1 MAMTVTDL
9 LGMLSSHPRLSSLSD
24 WLLGKEQCLYVRGM
38 EGSLKS
44 FVFAYLYG
52 LAPHSLFFVMNDL
65 DDAAYFYHDLSQI
78 LGKEKVLFFPSSYKR
93 AVKYGQKDS
102 ANEILRTE
110 ALAALESQEKLI
122 FVSYPEAISELVVS
136 SNELSQK
143 TLQLSVGHSVDMQF
157 LVSSLDE
164 FGFTRVEFVY
174 EPGQY
179 SVRGSLLDIFSYS
192 SEYPFRIDFFGD
204 EVDSIRT
211 FDIETQLSK
220 EKRETVSIV
229 PDVHQKESTTVPL
242 LRFLDKQTIL
252 GFNDFGFVY
261 ERITKY
267 FDESA
272 DSSLLME
279 PSDYW
284 ASVTLFRRMEF
295 GYHAWDES
303 VTKVEFSSQPQPL
316 FHKNF
321 DLASAHFREMLHDG
335 YRIYV
340 LSDSSRQTER
350 LQAIFD
356 DRGDTVTFQPVL
368 RTIHEGFFDRDLKV
382 CCYTDHQ
389 FFDRFHKYNLRS
401 DRAREGRLALTL
413 KELSNFRIGDFV
425 VHINHGVGRFGGLM
439 TIDVNGKKQEV
450 IKIIY
455 KDDDLLFVSIHSLH
469 KISRYKGK
477 EGEPPRINKLGSTS
491 WLALKEKTKKKVKDI
506 ARDLILLYS
515 KRRSEKGFAFSPD
528 SFLQSEL
535 EASFFYEDTPDQVK
549 ATADVKRD
557 MERDMPMDRLICGD
571 VGFGKTEVAVRAA
584 FKAVTDNKQVAVLVP
599 TTVLALQHY
608 KTFSERLRGFPCRVD
623 YLSRSRK
630 AKDVRGIIKDLQD
643 GAINILIGTHKLIGK
658 EVKFKDL
665 GLLIIDEEQKFG
677 VSVKEKI
684 RQMKV
689 NVDTLTLT
697 ATPIPRTLQFSL
709 MGARDLS
716 VMRTPPPN
724 RYPIQTELH
733 SFNEDIIREA
743 IQYEIDRNGQVF
755 FINNR
760 IQNLEELRILVNRLV
775 PEARVAIGHGQ
786 MNGEDLEKV
795 IVDFLDYE
803 YDVLIATSIVES
815 GVDISNCNTIIINN
829 AHNFGLSELHQ
840 LRGRVGRSNRRAFCY
855 LLSPP
860 LSTLTTEA
868 RRRLQAIE
876 SFSDLGSGFNIAMQ
890 DLDIRGAGNLL
901 GAEQSGFIADL
912 GYETYQKVLNEAVM
926 ELKEDEFADLYEEEK
941 AKNGEEES
949 FVLDCQMET
958 DMELMFPSDYIE
970 SGSERMNLYR
980 ELDNVK
986 DEADLKAYESRLE
999 DRFGKMPQQALNL
1012 MQLVRLRWL
1021 AISLGF
1027 ERMVLKNGRM
1037 SGYFIEVDDS
1047 PYYQS
1052 KAFGRILAYFQTHAL
1067 RCKLRDQ
1074 AGKRSI
1080 VFENVKTIDEAYAI
1094 LDAITHTEA

>member
-1 MAMTVTDL
+1 MNLTDL
-9 LGMLSSHPRLSSLSD
+9 MDVFKTHPQLSLLSE
-24 WLLGKEQCLYVRGM
+24 WIIGKESSLYVRGM

-52 LAPHSLFFVMNDL
+52 LAPCSLFFVMNDS
-65 DDAAYFYHDLSQI
+65 DDAAYFYNDLAQI

-102 ANEILRTE
+102 ANEVLRTE
-110 ALAALESQEKLI
+110 ALAALESHEKLI
-122 FVSYPEAISELVVS
+122 VVSYPEAISELVVS
-136 SNELSQK
+136 SKELNQK
-143 TLQLSVGHSVDMQF
+143 TLQLNVGLSVDMQF
-157 LVSSLDE
+157 LVSTLDE
-164 FGFTRVEFVY
+164 FGFSRVDFVY

-192 SEYPFRIDFFGD
+192 CEYPFRIDFFGD

-211 FDIETQLSK
+211 FDIENQLSK
-220 EKRETVSIV
+220 DKKESISIV
-229 PDVHQKESTTVPL
+229 PNVHQKESTTVSL
-242 LRFLDKQTIL
+242 LRFLDKRTIL

-261 ERITKY
+261 DRVTKY
-267 FDESA
+267 FDES
-272 DSSLLME
+272 DDRSLLME

-284 ASVTLFRRMEF
+284 AAVASFRRLEF
-295 GYHAWDES
+295 GFHAWDDS
-303 VTKVEFSSQPQPL
+303 IPKVEFSSQPQPL

-321 DLASAHFREMLHDG
+321 DLASAHFKEMMQDG
-335 YRIYV
+335 YQIYV

-350 LQAIFD
+350 LQNIFD
-356 DRGDTVTFQPVL
+356 DRGDKVTFQPVL
-368 RTIHEGFFDRDLKV
+368 KTIHEGFFDRDLKV

-401 DRAREGRLALTL
+401 DRAREGRVALTL
-413 KELSNFRIGDFV
+413 KELSNFQIGDYV

-439 TIDVNGKKQEV
+439 TTDVNGKKQEV

-477 EGEPPRINKLGSTS
+477 EGDPPRINKLGSGS
-491 WLALKEKTKKKVKDI
+491 WQALKEKTKKKVKDI

-515 KRRSEKGFAFSPD
+515 KRRSEKGFSFSPD

-549 ATADVKRD
+549 ATADVKHD

-571 VGFGKTEVAVRAA
+571 VGFGKTEIAVRAA
-584 FKAVTDNKQVAVLVP
+584 FKAVSDNKQVAVLVP

-608 KTFSERLRGFPCRVD
+608 KTFSERLKGFPCRVD

-630 AKDVRGIIKDLQD
+630 SKDVRGIIKDLQD
-643 GAINILIGTHKLIGK
+643 GNINVLIGTHKLIGK

-665 GLLIIDEEQKFG
+665 GLLVIDEEQKFG

-760 IQNLEELRILVNRLV
+760 IQNLEELRVLVNRLV

-786 MNGEDLEKV
+786 MSGEELEKV

-829 AHNFGLSELHQ
+829 AHHFGLSELHQ

-860 LSTLTTEA
+860 LSGLTTDA

-912 GYETYQKVLNEAVM
+912 GYETYQKVLTEAVM
-926 ELKEDEFADLYEEEK
+926 ELKEDEFAELYEEEK
-941 AKNGEEES
+941 AENGEDGIY
-949 FVLDCQMET
+949 VYDCQMET

-970 SGSERMNLYR
+970 SVSERMNLYR

-986 DEADLKAYESRLE
+986 DEAALKAYESRLQ
-999 DRFGKMPQQALNL
+999 DRFGKLPQEALNL
-1012 MQLVRLRWL
+1012 LQLVRLRWL

-1027 ERMVLKNGRM
+1027 ERMTLKNERM
-1037 SGYFIEVDDS
+1037 IGYFVMENDS

-1052 KAFGRILAYFQTHAL
+1052 KAFGKILSYFQSHAI
-1067 RCKLRDQ
+1067 RCKLREQ
-1074 AGKRSI
+1074 TGKRSI
-1080 VFENVKTIDEAYAI
+1080 VFSDVRSINEAYNI
-1094 LDAITHTEA
+1094 LDTIEHSTI

>member
-1 MAMTVTDL
+1 MAMNLTDL
-9 LGMLSSHPRLSSLSD
+9 MDVFKTHPQLSLLSE
-24 WLLGKEQCLYVRGM
+24 WIIGKESSLYVRGM

-52 LAPHSLFFVMNDL
+52 LAPCSLFFVMNDS
-65 DDAAYFYHDLSQI
+65 DDAAYFYNDLAQI

-102 ANEILRTE
+102 ANEVLRTE
-110 ALAALESQEKLI
+110 ALAALESHEKLI
-122 FVSYPEAISELVVS
+122 VVSYPEAISELVVS
-136 SNELSQK
+136 SKELNQK
-143 TLQLSVGHSVDMQF
+143 TLQLNVGLSVDMQF
-157 LVSSLDE
+157 LVSTLDE
-164 FGFTRVEFVY
+164 FGFSRVDFVY

-192 SEYPFRIDFFGD
+192 CEYPFRIDFFGD

-211 FDIETQLSK
+211 FDIENQLSK
-220 EKRETVSIV
+220 DKKESISIV
-229 PDVHQKESTTVPL
+229 PNVHQKESTTVSL
-242 LRFLDKQTIL
+242 LRFLDKRTIL

-261 ERITKY
+261 DRVTKY
-267 FDESA
+267 FDES
-272 DSSLLME
+272 DDRSLLME

-284 ASVTLFRRMEF
+284 AAVASFRRLEF
-295 GYHAWDES
+295 GFHAWDDS
-303 VTKVEFSSQPQPL
+303 IPKVEFSSQPQPL

-321 DLASAHFREMLHDG
+321 DLASAHFKEMMQDG
-335 YRIYV
+335 YQIYV

-350 LQAIFD
+350 LQNIFD
-356 DRGDTVTFQPVL
+356 DRGDKVTFQPVL
-368 RTIHEGFFDRDLKV
+368 KTIHEGFFDRDLKV

-401 DRAREGRLALTL
+401 DRAREGRVALTL
-413 KELSNFRIGDFV
+413 KELSNFQIGDYV

-439 TIDVNGKKQEV
+439 TTDVNGKKQEV

-477 EGEPPRINKLGSTS
+477 EGDPPRINKLGSGS
-491 WLALKEKTKKKVKDI
+491 WQALKEKTKKKVKDI

-515 KRRSEKGFAFSPD
+515 KRRSEKGFSFSPD

-549 ATADVKRD
+549 ATADVKHD

-571 VGFGKTEVAVRAA
+571 VGFGKTEIAVRAA
-584 FKAVTDNKQVAVLVP
+584 FKAVSDNKQVAVLVP

-608 KTFSERLRGFPCRVD
+608 KTFSERLKGFPCRVD

-630 AKDVRGIIKDLQD
+630 SKDVRGIIKDLQD
-643 GAINILIGTHKLIGK
+643 GNINVLIGTHKLIGK

-665 GLLIIDEEQKFG
+665 GLLVIDEEQKFG

-760 IQNLEELRILVNRLV
+760 IQNLEELRVLVNRLV

-786 MNGEDLEKV
+786 MSGEELEKV

-829 AHNFGLSELHQ
+829 AHHFGLSELHQ

-860 LSTLTTEA
+860 LSGLTTDA

-912 GYETYQKVLNEAVM
+912 GYETYQKVLTEAVM
-926 ELKEDEFADLYEEEK
+926 ELKEDEFAELYEEEK
-941 AKNGEEES
+941 AENGEDGIY
-949 FVLDCQMET
+949 VYDCQMET

-970 SGSERMNLYR
+970 SVSERMNLYR

-986 DEADLKAYESRLE
+986 DEAALKAYESRLQ
-999 DRFGKMPQQALNL
+999 DRFGKLPQEALNL
-1012 MQLVRLRWL
+1012 LQLVRLRWL

-1027 ERMVLKNGRM
+1027 ERMTLKNERM
-1037 SGYFIEVDDS
+1037 IGYFVMEDDS

-1052 KAFGRILAYFQTHAL
+1052 KAFGKILSYFQSHAI
-1067 RCKLRDQ
+1067 RCKLREQ
-1074 AGKRSI
+1074 TGKRSI
-1080 VFENVKTIDEAYAI
+1080 VFSDVRSINEAYNI
-1094 LDAITHTEA
+1094 LDTIEHSTI

>member
-1 MAMTVTDL
+1 MAMNLTDL
-9 LGMLSSHPRLSSLSD
+9 MDVFKTHPQLSLLSE
-24 WLLGKEQCLYVRGM
+24 WIIGKESSLYVRGM

-52 LAPHSLFFVMNDL
+52 LAPCSLFFVMNDS
-65 DDAAYFYHDLSQI
+65 DDAAYFYNDLAQI

-102 ANEILRTE
+102 ANEVLRTE
-110 ALAALESQEKLI
+110 ALAALESHEKLI
-122 FVSYPEAISELVVS
+122 VVSYPEAISELVVS
-136 SNELSQK
+136 SKELNQK
-143 TLQLSVGHSVDMQF
+143 TLQLNVGLSVDMQF
-157 LVSSLDE
+157 LVSTLDE
-164 FGFTRVEFVY
+164 FGFSRVDFVY

-192 SEYPFRIDFFGD
+192 CEYPFRIDFFGD

-211 FDIETQLSK
+211 FDIENQLSK
-220 EKRETVSIV
+220 DKKVSISIV
-229 PDVHQKESTTVPL
+229 PNVHQKESTTVSL
-242 LRFLDKQTIL
+242 LRFLDKRTIL

-261 ERITKY
+261 DRVTKY
-267 FDESA
+267 FDES
-272 DSSLLME
+272 DDRSLLME

-284 ASVTLFRRMEF
+284 AAVASFRRLEF
-295 GYHAWDES
+295 GFHALDDS
-303 VTKVEFSSQPQPL
+303 IPKVEFSSQPQPL

-321 DLASAHFREMLHDG
+321 DLASAHFKEMMQDG
-335 YRIYV
+335 YQIYV

-350 LQAIFD
+350 LQNIFD
-356 DRGDTVTFQPVL
+356 DRGDKVTFQPVL
-368 RTIHEGFFDRDLKV
+368 KTIHEGFFDRDLKV

-401 DRAREGRLALTL
+401 DRAREGRVALTL
-413 KELSNFRIGDFV
+413 KELSNFQIGDYV

-439 TIDVNGKKQEV
+439 TTDVNGKKQEV

-477 EGEPPRINKLGSTS
+477 EGDPPRINKLGSGS
-491 WLALKEKTKKKVKDI
+491 WQALKEKTKKKVKDI

-515 KRRSEKGFAFSPD
+515 KRRSEKGFSFSPD

-549 ATADVKRD
+549 ATADVKHD

-571 VGFGKTEVAVRAA
+571 VGFGKTEIAVRAA
-584 FKAVTDNKQVAVLVP
+584 FKAVSDNKQVAVLVP

-608 KTFSERLRGFPCRVD
+608 KTFSERLKGFPCRVD

-630 AKDVRGIIKDLQD
+630 SKDVRGIIKDLQD
-643 GAINILIGTHKLIGK
+643 GNINVLIGTHKLIGK

-665 GLLIIDEEQKFG
+665 GLLVIDEEQKFG

-760 IQNLEELRILVNRLV
+760 IQNLEELRVLVNRLV

-786 MNGEDLEKV
+786 MSGEELEKV

-829 AHNFGLSELHQ
+829 AHHFGLSELHQ

-860 LSTLTTEA
+860 LSGLTTDA

-912 GYETYQKVLNEAVM
+912 GYETYQKVLTEAVM
-926 ELKEDEFADLYEEEK
+926 ELKEDEFAELYEEEK
-941 AKNGEEES
+941 AENGEDGIY
-949 FVLDCQMET
+949 VYDCQMET

-970 SGSERMNLYR
+970 SVSERMNLYR

-986 DEADLKAYESRLE
+986 DEAALKAYESRLQ
-999 DRFGKMPQQALNL
+999 DRFGKLPQEALNL
-1012 MQLVRLRWL
+1012 LQLVRLRWL

-1027 ERMVLKNGRM
+1027 ERMTLKNERM
-1037 SGYFIEVDDS
+1037 IGYFVMEDDS

-1052 KAFGRILAYFQTHAL
+1052 KAFGKILSYFQSHAI
-1067 RCKLRDQ
+1067 RCKLREQ
-1074 AGKRSI
+1074 TGKRSI
-1080 VFENVKTIDEAYAI
+1080 VFSDVRSINEAYNI
-1094 LDAITHTEA
+1094 LDTIEHSTI

>member
-1 MAMTVTDL
+1 MNLTDL
-9 LGMLSSHPRLSSLSD
+9 MDVFKTHPQLSLLSE
-24 WLLGKEQCLYVRGM
+24 WIIGKESSLYVRGM

-52 LAPHSLFFVMNDL
+52 LAPCSLFFVMNDS
-65 DDAAYFYHDLSQI
+65 DDAAYFYNDLAQI

-102 ANEILRTE
+102 ANEVLRTE
-110 ALAALESQEKLI
+110 ALAALESHEKLI
-122 FVSYPEAISELVVS
+122 VVSYPEAISELVVS
-136 SNELSQK
+136 SKELNQK
-143 TLQLSVGHSVDMQF
+143 TLQLNVGLSVDMQF
-157 LVSSLDE
+157 LVSTLDE
-164 FGFTRVEFVY
+164 FGFSRVDFVY

-192 SEYPFRIDFFGD
+192 CEYPFRIDFFGD

-211 FDIETQLSK
+211 FDIENQLSK
-220 EKRETVSIV
+220 DKKESISIV
-229 PDVHQKESTTVPL
+229 PNVHQKESTTVSL
-242 LRFLDKQTIL
+242 LRFLDKRTIL

-261 ERITKY
+261 DRVTKY
-267 FDESA
+267 FDES
-272 DSSLLME
+272 DDRSLLME

-284 ASVTLFRRMEF
+284 AAVASFRRLEF
-295 GYHAWDES
+295 GFHAWDDS
-303 VTKVEFSSQPQPL
+303 IPKVEFSSQPQPL

-321 DLASAHFREMLHDG
+321 DLASAHFKEMMQDG
-335 YRIYV
+335 YQIYV
-340 LSDSSRQTER
+340 LSDSLRQTER
-350 LQAIFD
+350 LQNIFD
-356 DRGDTVTFQPVL
+356 DRGDKVTFQPVL
-368 RTIHEGFFDRDLKV
+368 KTIHEGFFDRDLKV

-401 DRAREGRLALTL
+401 DRAREGRVALTL
-413 KELSNFRIGDFV
+413 KELSNFQIGDYV

-439 TIDVNGKKQEV
+439 TTDVNGKKQEV

-477 EGEPPRINKLGSTS
+477 EGDPPRINKLGSGS
-491 WLALKEKTKKKVKDI
+491 WQALKEKTKKKVKDI

-515 KRRSEKGFAFSPD
+515 KRRSEKGFSFSPD

-549 ATADVKRD
+549 ATADVKHD

-571 VGFGKTEVAVRAA
+571 VGFGKTEIAVRAA
-584 FKAVTDNKQVAVLVP
+584 FKAVSDNKQVAVLVP

-608 KTFSERLRGFPCRVD
+608 KTFSERLKGFPCRVD

-630 AKDVRGIIKDLQD
+630 SKDVRGIIKDLQD
-643 GAINILIGTHKLIGK
+643 GNINVLIGTHKLIGK

-665 GLLIIDEEQKFG
+665 GLLVIDEEQKFG

-760 IQNLEELRILVNRLV
+760 IQNLEELRVLVNRLV

-786 MNGEDLEKV
+786 MSGEELEKV

-829 AHNFGLSELHQ
+829 AHHFGLSELHQ

-860 LSTLTTEA
+860 LSGLTTDA

-912 GYETYQKVLNEAVM
+912 GYETYQKVLTEAVM
-926 ELKEDEFADLYEEEK
+926 ELKEDEFAELYEEEK
-941 AKNGEEES
+941 AENGEDGIY
-949 FVLDCQMET
+949 VYDCQMET

-970 SGSERMNLYR
+970 SVSERMNLYR

-986 DEADLKAYESRLE
+986 DEAALKAYESRLQ
-999 DRFGKMPQQALNL
+999 DRFGKLPQEALNL
-1012 MQLVRLRWL
+1012 LQLVRLRWL

-1027 ERMVLKNGRM
+1027 ERMTLKNERM
-1037 SGYFIEVDDS
+1037 IGYFVMEDDS

-1052 KAFGRILAYFQTHAL
+1052 KAFGKILSYFQSHAI
-1067 RCKLRDQ
+1067 RCKLREQ
-1074 AGKRSI
+1074 TGKRSI
-1080 VFENVKTIDEAYAI
+1080 VFSDVRSINEAYNI
-1094 LDAITHTEA
+1094 LDTIEHSTI

>member
-1 MAMTVTDL
+1 MALDL
-9 LGMLSSHPRLSSLSD
+9 NDLMDVFKVHPKLPPISEWIMGNAPS
-24 WLLGKEQCLYVRGM
+24 LYVRGM

-52 LAPHSLFFVMNDL
+52 LAPHSLFVVMNDS

-102 ANEILRTE
+102 ANEVLRTE
-110 ALAALESQEKLI
+110 ALAALESHEKI
-122 FVSYPEAISELVVS
+122 IVVSYPEAISELVVS
-136 SNELSQK
+136 SKELNQK
-143 TLQLSVGHSVDMQF
+143 TLQLNVGQSVDMQF
-157 LVSSLDE
+157 LTSSLDE
-164 FGFTRVEFVY
+164 FGFSKVDFVY
-174 EPGQY
+174 EPGQF
-179 SVRGSLLDIFSYS
+179 SVRGSILDIFSYS
-192 SEYPFRIDFFGD
+192 CEYPFRVDFFGD

-211 FDIETQLSK
+211 FDIENQLSK
-220 EKRETVSIV
+220 EKRESISIV
-229 PDVHQKESTTVPL
+229 PNVHQKESTTVSL
-242 LRFLDKQTIL
+242 LNFLSKQTIM

-261 ERITKY
+261 DRITKY
-267 FDESA
+267 FEESE
-272 DSSLLME
+272 DHSLLMA

-284 ASVTLFRRMEF
+284 GAISSFRRLEF
-295 GYHAWDES
+295 GFHAWDN
-303 VTKVEFSSQPQPL
+303 TIPMVEFSSQPQPL

-321 DLASAHFREMLHDG
+321 DLASAHFKEMMAENYTL
-335 YRIYV
+335 YV

-350 LQAIFD
+350 LQNIFD
-356 DRGDTVTFQPVL
+356 DRGDRVSFTPVL
-368 RTIHEGFFDRDLKV
+368 KTIHEGFFDRDLKI

-401 DRAREGRLALTL
+401 DRAREGRVALTL
-413 KELSNFRIGDFV
+413 KELSNFKIGDYV
-425 VHINHGVGRFGGLM
+425 VHINQGVGRFGGLI
-439 TIDVNGKKQEV
+439 TTDVNGKKQEV
-450 IKIIY
+450 IKIVY

-477 EGEPPRINKLGSTS
+477 EGDPPRINKLGSGA
-491 WLALKEKTKKKVKDI
+491 WQALKEKTKKKVKDI

-515 KRRSEKGFAFSPD
+515 KRRSEKGYSFSAD

-608 KTFSERLRGFPCRVD
+608 KTFSERLKDFPCRVD

-630 AKDVRGIIKDLQD
+630 PKDVRAIVKDLQE
-643 GAINILIGTHKLIGK
+643 GNINILIGTHKLIGK

-716 VMRTPPPN
+716 IMRTPPPN

-733 SFNEDIIREA
+733 SFNEDVIREA

-760 IQNLEELRILVNRLV
+760 IQNLEELRLLINRLV
-775 PEARVAIGHGQ
+775 PEARVAVGHGQ
-786 MNGEDLEKV
+786 MDGAELEKI

-803 YDVLIATSIVES
+803 YDVLIATSIIES

-829 AHNFGLSELHQ
+829 AHHFGLSELHQ

-860 LSTLTTEA
+860 LSGLTSDA

-926 ELKEDEFADLYEEEK
+926 ELKEEEFADLYEEEK
-941 AKNGEEES
+941 ADTGEES
-949 FVLDCQMET
+949 VYVYDCQMET

-970 SGSERMNLYR
+970 SVSERMNLYR

-986 DEADLKAYESRLE
+986 DEEALQAYEKRLE
-999 DRFGKMPQQALNL
+999 DRFGKLPQEAINL
-1012 MQLVRLRWL
+1012 MQLVRLRWT

-1027 ERMVLKNGRM
+1027 ERLTLKNERM
-1037 SGYFIEVDDS
+1037 MCYFIEAEDS
-1047 PYYQS
+1047 PYFQS
-1052 KAFGRILAYFQTHAL
+1052 KSFEKIIMYVTSHAI
-1067 RCKLRDQ
+1067 RCNFREQ
-1074 AGKRSI
+1074 AGKRSV
-1080 VFENVKTIDEAYAI
+1080 VFMDVRSVSEACNI
-1094 LDAITHTEA
+1094 LNSIEQMTM